1 MTDERRAELMRQL
14 RTITSREELDG
25 FRAQLRLTGESQD
38 TEIFRAMERKAD
50 TFRRGR

>member
-1 MTDERRAELMRQL
+1 MKDERRAELMHHL
-14 RTITSREELDG
+14 RKMTSREELDG

-38 TEIFRAMERKAD
+38 TELFRAMERKAD